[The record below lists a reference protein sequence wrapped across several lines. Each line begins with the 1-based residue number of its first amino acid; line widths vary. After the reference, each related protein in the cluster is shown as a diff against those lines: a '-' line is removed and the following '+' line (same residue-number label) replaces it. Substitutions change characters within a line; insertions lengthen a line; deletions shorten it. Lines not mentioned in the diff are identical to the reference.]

1 MATGTSSEINREMTD
16 IKSMKLYTHVD
27 RVCNELREIG
37 KSDTDPLRAEE
48 LSSFDQ
54 LHYHGTAAVDHAISE
69 LAISSGTS
77 VLEIGSGIG
86 GPARHIASRVGARVT
101 ALELQSDHN
110 DLAADLTE
118 RCGLS
123 DKIDHV
129 CGDFLTH
136 DWAGQTF
143 DVIVSWLALY
153 HIPDHQ
159 TLLEKSFA
167 ALNPR
172 GAFHTEDLISRRPF
186 SDDELSELST
196 ELFANHLVELS
207 AYEQNLENAGF
218 TSVSSQDMSDDWA
231 AFSGDR
237 IKAYEQQRDRHV
249 RVHGENVVSVLSS
262 FYGVVDRYLSSGQL
276 GGIRVVAQ
284 KPKLR

>member
-1 MATGTSSEINREMTD
+1 MND

-27 RVCNELREIG
+27 RIFNELRELG

-54 LHYHGTAAVDHAISE
+54 LHYHGTDAVDHSINALGIGP
-69 LAISSGTS
+69 GTS

-86 GPARHIASRVGARVT
+86 GPARHIASRTGARVT
-101 ALELQSDHN
+101 ALELQSDQN
-110 DLAADLTE
+110 DLAADLTR

-123 DKIDHV
+123 EKIDHV

-136 DWAGQTF
+136 DWGGQTF

-159 TLLEKSFA
+159 TLLGKSFD
-167 ALNPR
+167 ALNPG
-172 GAFHTEDLISRRPF
+172 GAFHTEDLIARRPF
-186 SDDELSELST
+186 DEDELSELST
-196 ELFANHLVELS
+196 ELFANHLVELP

-218 TSVSSQDMSDDWA
+218 APVSAEDMSDNWT
-231 AFSGDR
+231 AFSGER
-237 IKAYEQQRDRHV
+237 IEAYHQQRDRHV
-249 RVHGENVVSVLSS
+249 RVHGEDVVSGLSS
-262 FYGVVDRYLSSGQL
+262 FYGVVDRYFSSGKL
-276 GGIRVVAQ
+276 GGIRVVAV
-284 KPKLR
+284 KP